1 MPNLLYRLPAAAAVL
16 AIMPSAAPAEAL
28 PDRDTGPLAGLYG
41 FPDSR
46 DGGRVLEPGRRHVA
60 LTLRT
65 SSHAVRDE
73 HGEES
78 LLLDGETNRITLG
91 WRRGVA
97 GRLELGL
104 EVPYVL
110 HESGSLDSLI
120 DDWHGFF
127 NLPKGIRDE
136 LPEDRLLFRYRS
148 ADGEALRLDR
158 NVHGLGDVRL
168 TAAWQLEQTA
178 LTHTAVRVGIKLPT
192 GDSERLLGSGSA
204 DISIGLARDRRELAG
219 LPDVSGFWRIN
230 ATYIG
235 SPDVP
240 SPRTKRVVGQLAA
253 GIAWRAVPRLELAA
267 QARLRSRVY
276 ESSLAPAG
284 DVAASL
290 TVGANI
296 RLSRRYEFSVAVAE
310 DIHVRS
316 LPDVTFAVGLTW
328 RGTQP
333 SSGL

>member
-1 MPNLLYRLPAAAAVL
+1 MPNLLHCFPAAAAVL
-16 AIMPSAAPAEAL
+16 ALIPSAALAEAL

-41 FPDSR
+41 VPDSR
-46 DGGRVLEPGRRHVA
+46 DGGRALEPGRRHLA

-73 HGEES
+73 RGDES
-78 LLLDGETNRITLG
+78 LLFDGETNRLTLG
-91 WRRGVA
+91 WRQGVA
-97 GRLELGL
+97 RWLELGF

-110 HESGSLDSLI
+110 HESGSLDSFI

-127 NLPKGIRDE
+127 NLPEGIRNE

-148 ADGEALRLDR
+148 PDGEALRLQR

-178 LTHTAVRVGIKLPT
+178 LTHTALRFGIKLPT
-192 GDSERLLGSGSA
+192 GDSERLLGSGGA
-204 DISIGLARDRRELAG
+204 DFSIGLARDRRELAG
-219 LPDVSGFWRIN
+219 LPGVSGFWRIN

-235 SPDVP
+235 SPDFS

-276 ESSLAPAG
+276 ESSLASAG

-296 RLSRRYEFSVAVAE
+296 RLSRRYDLTVAVAE

-328 RGTQP
+328 RGTRP
-333 SSGL
+333 SPSL